1 MRSPESPPD
10 KSVIVDTVVLRYFLL
25 VERFDLLAQVL
36 GGRMST
42 SRIVYDPGDLD
53 KEVVHSEM
61 AKSIQVQNM
70 RSADP
75 KRSREE
81 RERAKM
87 FAERLS
93 NIQDC
98 CRSGRILIVDMSQ
111 RERSVYARLSSEDNI
126 GEYDIAFPLGD
137 GEAASIAIAVERGWT
152 LATDDNDALKALRK
166 LRPDQ
171 PSLRIRRILIDAADL
186 GFITPAEANNI
197 HAEMRNC
204 GFWDKVPPY
213 E

>member
-1 MRSPESPPD
+1 MRSPESLSD
-10 KSVIVDTVVLRYFLL
+10 KPVIVDTFVLRYFLL
-25 VERFDLLAQVL
+25 TERFDLLAQVL
-36 GGRMST
+36 GGRIT
-42 SRIVYDPGDLD
+42 ASRIVYDPGDLD
-53 KEVVHSEM
+53 KVIVHSEM
-61 AKSIQVQNM
+61 PKSIQVQNT
-70 RSADP
+70 RSADS

-93 NIQDC
+93 KIHDC
-98 CRSGRILIVDMSQ
+98 CRSGRISVVDMSW
-111 RERSVYARLSSEDNI
+111 RERSIYSRLCSEDNI

-166 LRPDQ
+166 LRTDH
-171 PSLRIRRILIDAADL
+171 PSLRIRRILIDAAAL
-186 GFITPAEANNI
+186 GFITSAEANKI
-197 HAEMRNC
+197 HTDMRSC